1 MLRPHRSWLQATIP
15 TRWLSTSPRLSLVS
29 SPAHR
34 AKPLPPRMT
43 INDADVTVSYL
54 KGTGPGGQKINK
66 TNSAVQ
72 IIHKP
77 SGVVVKCQATRSQS
91 QNEKI
96 ARQLLADKVEARE
109 KGEDSRAAMKAEA
122 ARKKK
127 ASKMKKSKR
136 KYRDLSEKNTDEGE
150 DGMSGQ
156 EGGEGIGEEK
166 RLTPE
171 S

>member
-1 MLRPHRSWLQATIP
+1 MQ
-15 TRWLSTSPRLSLVS
+15 
-29 SPAHR
+29 
-34 AKPLPPRMT
+34 
-43 INDADVTVSYL
+43 
-54 KGTGPGGQKINK
+54 NK

-136 KYRDLSEKNTDEGE
+136 KYRDSSEGNNTDENEDGISGQEGE
-150 DGMSGQ
+150 DGI
-156 EGGEGIGEEK
+156 EGEK
-166 RLTPE
+166 RQSPE

>member
-1 MLRPHRSWLQATIP
+1 MAVHQP
-15 TRWLSTSPRLSLVS
+15 T
-29 SPAHR
+29 
-34 AKPLPPRMT
+34 PLPNVLACAPRET
-43 INDADVTVSYL
+43 TPSAHDHQRRRRDNIVPKRYRT
-54 KGTGPGGQKINK
+54 GGQKINK

-96 ARQLLADKVEARE
+96 ARHLLADKVEARE

-136 KYRDLSEKNTDEGE
+136 KYRDLSEGKNKDEDEDRMSNPEGE
-150 DGMSGQ
+150 
-156 EGGEGIGEEK
+156 EGIKEEK
-166 RLTPE
+166 R
-171 S
+171 